1 MMQALVSRD
10 RLLRLLAV
18 ALVAAGLG
26 VGAYFAVQAAGSD
39 GSSQTVAEPTET
51 SAPAALSPPQ
61 SLSPPA
67 DIAPTPT
74 PVPPTPVPP
83 PSVAPL
89 PTAVPPPPTSFPT
102 PLPEPDITFDEMIA
116 AGLPSADQVQ
126 LGPDSK
132 YFIADYLGCRWVEH
146 FRMTIPDIGESVT
159 LRASCS
165 AGFQIE
171 FRPETGE
178 IFGIIP

>member
-1 MMQALVSRD
+1 MRKLPTPD

-39 GSSQTVAEPTET
+39 GSSQTIAEPTET
-51 SAPAALSPPQ
+51 SAPAA
-61 SLSPPA
+61 LSPPA

-74 PVPPTPVPP
+74 PVPPPPVPP
-83 PSVAPL
+83 PA
-89 PTAVPPPPTSFPT
+89 TAVPPPPAPVPT

-116 AGLPSADQVQ
+116 AGLPSVDQVQ
-126 LGPDSK
+126 LGPDGK
-132 YFIADYLGCRWVEH
+132 YFIADYLGCRWEEH
-146 FRMTIPDIGESVT
+146 SRMTIPDIGESVT
-159 LRASCS
+159 VRANCS